1 MSQLPLSPPT
11 TIAILQLGR
20 LGDMILTTPLFR
32 AVKECWPGSKLTV
45 ITLDHSALI
54 AEHHPSVDSV
64 IAVPFGI
71 LQLPT
76 LARRLHRKSFDLFI
90 DPKDHR
96 SSTSRIIAEFI
107 RAQYRVGCRA
117 NGGRETFDA
126 TFEPPDQPRHY
137 VERML
142 RPLQLLHPEKT
153 FARRPSLGVPTESL
167 RVADGQMLPGEHGAI
182 TINISAGSTS
192 RYWGLEHWEELIAE
206 VSKKYSV
213 AVMSSPEDRH
223 HADDICSTS
232 RQARPVTTNTILDA
246 AAIVARSR
254 AVVSPDTSI
263 VHIAS
268 AFNRPVVGLYPPNRE
283 NLATF
288 GPLSD
293 RQCVLMPGPDQEL
306 STIPLKDVIE
316 GVRGVM
322 GERK

>member
-1 MSQLPLSPPT
+1 MSQHPSNPAT
-11 TIAILQLGR
+11 VAIVQLGR

-32 AVKECWPGSKLTV
+32 AVKECWPGSRLTV
-45 ITLDHSALI
+45 ITLEHSALI

-76 LARRLHRKSFDLFI
+76 LARRLHRKSFDLFM

-96 SSTSRIIAEFI
+96 SSTSRVIAEFI
-107 RAQYRVGCRA
+107 RAKYRVGCRA
-117 NGGRETFDA
+117 NGGRETFA
-126 TFEPPDQPRHY
+126 LTFEPPNHPLHY
-137 VERML
+137 VDRML
-142 RPLQLLHPEKT
+142 RPLGLLFPNKK

-167 RVADGQMLPGEHGAI
+167 RVADGQMLPGEHGTIA
-182 TINISAGSTS
+182 INISAGSTS
-192 RYWGLEHWEELIAE
+192 RHWGLEHWEELIVE
-206 VSKKYSV
+206 ISKKYSV
-213 AVMSSPEDRH
+213 AVISSPEDRH
-223 HADDICSTS
+223 HADNICSTS

-268 AFNRPVVGLYPPNRE
+268 AFNRPVVGLYPPNKE

-293 RQCVLMPGPDQEL
+293 RHIVLIPAPEQEL
-306 STIPLKDVIE
+306 TTIPLGDVME
-316 GVRGVM
+316 GVRTVM
-322 GERK
+322 EGK

>member
-1 MSQLPLSPPT
+1 
-11 TIAILQLGR
+11 
-20 LGDMILTTPLFR
+20 MILTTPLFR
-32 AVKECWPGSKLTV
+32 AIKECWPESRLTV
-45 ITLDHSALI
+45 ITLEHSALI
-54 AEHHPSVDSV
+54 AQHHPLVDAV

-96 SSTSRIIAEFI
+96 SSTSRVVAEFI
-107 RAQYRVGCRA
+107 SAQFRIGCRA
-117 NGGRETFDA
+117 NGGRETFDI
-126 TFEPPDQPRHY
+126 TFEPPDKPIHY
-137 VERML
+137 VDRML
-142 RPLQLLHPEKT
+142 RPLQLLNPSKN
-153 FARRPSLGVPTESL
+153 FMRRPSLGVPTESL
-167 RVADGQMLPGEHGAI
+167 RVADGQMLPGEHGTI
-182 TINISAGSTS
+182 TINISAGATA
-192 RYWGLEHWEELIAE
+192 RHWGLEHWEELIEE

-223 HADDICSTS
+223 HADNICSTS

-268 AFNRPVVGLYPPNRE
+268 AFNRPVVGLYPPNQD
-283 NLATF
+283 NLTTF

-293 RQCVLMPGPDQEL
+293 RQIVLMPPPEQEL
-306 STIPLKDVIE
+306 STIPLKEVVE
-316 GVRGVM
+316 GVRKVM
-322 GERK
+322 MEKK

>member
-1 MSQLPLSPPT
+1 MNHPSSPPAT
-11 TIAILQLGR
+11 VAILQLGR

-32 AVKECWPGSKLTV
+32 AVKECWPGAALTV
-45 ITLDHSALI
+45 IALEHSALI
-54 AEHHPSVDSV
+54 AQHHPSVDAVVS
-64 IAVPFGI
+64 VPFGI

-76 LARRLHRKSFDLFI
+76 LARRLHRKSFDLYI

-96 SSTSRIIAEFI
+96 SSTSRVVAEFI
-107 RAQYRVGCRA
+107 RAKHRVGCRA
-117 NGGRETFDA
+117 NGGRETFDQ
-126 TFEPPDQPRHY
+126 TFEPPDQPLHY
-137 VERML
+137 VDRML
-142 RPLQLLHPEKT
+142 RPLQLLHPERS
-153 FARRPSLGVPTESL
+153 FARRPLLGVPTESL

-182 TINISAGSTS
+182 AINISAGSTS
-192 RYWGLEHWEELIAE
+192 RHWGLEHWEELIDE

-213 AVMSSPEDRH
+213 AVISSPEDRH
-223 HADDICSTS
+223 HADAICSTS

-268 AFNRPVVGLYPPNRE
+268 AFNRPVVGLYPPNHG

-293 RQCVLMPGPDQEL
+293 RQAVLMPAPEAEL
-306 STIPLKDVIE
+306 STIPFRQVVE
-316 GVRGVM
+316 GLGKVM
-322 GERK
+322 AERQ